1 MMRAETIRRLRALM
15 KKEKFQ
21 IFRDP
26 SSLLISIFLPLLLL
40 FLYGYG
46 VSLDLNHVRIG
57 LVLEDTSP
65 GAQRFAKSLIDS
77 NYFDV
82 RISRDRRELY
92 RDLEEGSIRGI
103 VVVPAYFSLFR
114 SRPDLKAPIQV
125 IADGSEANTANFV
138 QNYVLGMYQNWVQQE
153 AISGDLTGLPLIEP
167 VARFWYNEELKSRNF
182 LLPGSLAII
191 MTLIGALLTSLV
203 VAREWERGTME
214 ALISTKVRIPE
225 LIAGKVLPY
234 FLLGFASMALCTLVS
249 VGYYGVPM
257 RGSMLAL
264 ALVSAAFLF
273 SALGTGF
280 LISTLTKVQII
291 ASQIT
296 IIVAF
301 LPAYILSGFL
311 FEISSMPL
319 PIRLLTYLM
328 PARYFVQSL
337 QTLFLVGN
345 VWNLVFLNVSVMF
358 FFGLVLFYIIVKKT
372 VKRLD

>member
-1 MMRAETIRRLRALM
+1 MRTETIRRLKALM
-15 KKEKFQ
+15 KKERFQ

-26 SSLLISIFLPLLLL
+26 SSLLITIFLPLLLL

-46 VSLDLNHVRIG
+46 VSLDLDHVRIG
-57 LVLEDTSP
+57 LVLEDTAP
-65 GAQRFAKSLIDS
+65 DAQRFAKSLTDS
-77 NYFDV
+77 KYFDV
-82 RISRDRRELY
+82 KIARDRRELY
-92 RDLEEGSIRGI
+92 KDLEEGSLRGI
-103 VVVPAYFSLFR
+103 VVVPTYFSQFR
-114 SRPDLKAPIQV
+114 SRPTSSAPIQV

-138 QNYVLGMYQNWVQQE
+138 QNYVQGAFQNWVAQE
-153 AISGDLTGLPLIEP
+153 AISDALAGLPLIEP
-167 VARFWYNEELKSRNF
+167 VPRFWYNEQLESRYF

-214 ALISTKVRIPE
+214 ALISTEVRVPE
-225 LIAGKVLPY
+225 LIAGKAIPY
-234 FLLGFASMALCTLVS
+234 FILGFASMAICTLVS
-249 VGYYGVPM
+249 VGYYGIPL
-257 RGSMLAL
+257 RGSLLAL
-264 ALVSAAFLF
+264 GLVSAAFLF

-280 LISTLTKVQII
+280 LISTLCKVQVL

-296 IIVAF
+296 IFVAF

-311 FEISSMPL
+311 FEICSMPF
-319 PIRLLTYLM
+319 PIRLLTCLM

-345 VWNLVFLNVSVMF
+345 VWSIILLNTAVMF
-358 FFGLVLFYIIVKKT
+358 LFGFVLFYIIVKKT

>member
-1 MMRAETIRRLRALM
+1 MESESKRRLYALM
-15 KKEKFQ
+15 RKERFQ

-26 SSLLISIFLPLLLL
+26 SSLLITIFLPLLLL

-46 VSLDLNHVRIG
+46 VSLDLDHVRIG

-65 GAQRFAKSLIDS
+65 DAQRFAQSLTDS
-77 NYFDV
+77 KYFDV
-82 RISRDRRELY
+82 TIARDRRELY
-92 RDLEEGSIRGI
+92 KDLERGSIRGI
-103 VVVPAYFSLFR
+103 VVVPSYFSSFR
-114 SRPDLKAPIQV
+114 ANPDLVAPIQV
-125 IADGSEANTANFV
+125 IADGSETNTANFV
-138 QNYVLGMYQNWVQQE
+138 QNYVLGAFQNWLTQE
-153 AISGDLTGLPLIEP
+153 KIEGEEEGRSLIKPEP
-167 VARFWYNEELKSRNF
+167 RFWYNEELESRFF

-214 ALISTKVRIPE
+214 ALISTKVSIFE
-225 LIAGKVLPY
+225 LIVGKVLPY
-234 FLLGFASMALCTLVS
+234 FILGMISMAICAFVS
-249 VGYYGVPM
+249 VFYYGVPM
-257 RGSMLAL
+257 RGSILAL

-280 LISTLTKVQII
+280 LISTLMKVQVI

-296 IIVAF
+296 LVVAF

-311 FEISSMPL
+311 FEICSMPL

-345 VWNLVFLNVSVMF
+345 VWSLILINTLIMFL
-358 FFGLVLFYIIVKKT
+358 FGAALFCLIGKKT

>member
-1 MMRAETIRRLRALM
+1 MGTESMRRLYALM
-15 KKEKFQ
+15 KKERLQ

-26 SSLLISIFLPLLLL
+26 STLLISIFLPLLLL

-65 GAQRFAKSLIDS
+65 DAQRFAQSLTDS
-77 NYFDV
+77 KYFDV
-82 RISRDRRELY
+82 KIARDRKELY
-92 RDLEEGSIRGI
+92 PALEEGSIRGM
-103 VVVPAYFSLFR
+103 VVVPSYFSSFR
-114 SRPDLKAPIQV
+114 SKPDRTAPIQV

-138 QNYVLGMYQNWVQQE
+138 QNYVMGAYQNYLQQE
-153 AISGDLTGLPLIEP
+153 AISSDWPGQPLIESIP
-167 VARFWYNEELKSRNF
+167 RFWYNEELKSRNF

-214 ALISTKVRIPE
+214 ALISTKVGIYE
-225 LIAGKVLPY
+225 LIIGKVLPY
-234 FLLGFASMALCTLVS
+234 FLLGFSSMALCTLVS
-249 VGYYGVPM
+249 VGYYGVPL
-257 RGSMLAL
+257 RGSVWVL
-264 ALVSAAFLF
+264 ALVSGAFLF

-296 IIVAF
+296 LVVAF

-311 FEISSMPL
+311 FEICSMPW
-319 PIRLLTYLM
+319 PIRLLTYLL

-345 VWNLVFLNVSVMF
+345 VWSLLLLNVAVMF
-358 FFGLVLFYIIVKKT
+358 LFGLLLFFIIAKKT